1 MPFRDSYNIIKKMA
15 GLSLS
20 DKSQEHCAVAVAS
33 VQNSESAPYYMIED
47 FCMVEEVGGSTTKH
61 CSVIP
66 AGVSYTLLRYCSK
79 AGKVPVIIHTHIR
92 DLSDPECEAVSF
104 SRQDMKFMEWF
115 SDAAKE
121 QGGISNCC
129 FIVHDGKS
137 IMECCVELDCME
149 YVFSEGKEKV

>member
-1 MPFRDSYNIIKKMA
+1 MPFRDSCNIIKKMTS
-15 GLSLS
+15 LSLS
-20 DKSQEHCAVAVAS
+20 DQSREHCAVAVAS
-33 VQNSESAPYYMIED
+33 VQTSQLDPYYIIED

-61 CSVIP
+61 RSVIP

-79 AGKVPVIIHTHIR
+79 EGKVPVIIHTHIR
-92 DLSDPECEAVSF
+92 DLSDPEYKTVSF
-104 SRQDMKFMEWF
+104 SKQDMKFMEWF
-115 SDAAKE
+115 SGVAKE

-149 YVFSEGKEKV
+149 YVFSEGEEKV